1 MDGCLSCKSC
11 VSGCPVKVNVPS
23 FRAKFLEL
31 YHGRYLRPVKDYLVA
46 TLEHLLPTMARMHS
60 LYNALVCSAMGR
72 GIMRRLGLVDS
83 PALAGIDLLRAIRA
97 RGLALATP
105 DALGAL
111 SDEERRRSVVVVQDA
126 YTSYFEGQ
134 LVLDVME
141 LVERLGFRPWLAP
154 YRPNGKALH
163 IHGFLGAFERVAR
176 SSAIE
181 LRALAATGVALVGVD
196 PAMTLTY
203 RDEYVETL
211 GRQAVPQVLLLQ
223 EWLVRNAPER
233 PQSDAI
239 PYRILPHCTEDTTVA
254 GATKDWV
261 TVFARLGLR
270 LDILNVGC
278 CGMAGTYGHGAKN
291 RAISEHIYELS
302 WKWHIDESQE
312 AGRLLATGY
321 SCRSQV
327 KRFSGVR
334 LLHPAQAL
342 LAALKTFPTVEVG
355 RIGF

>member
-1 MDGCLSCKSC
+1 
-11 VSGCPVKVNVPS
+11 
-23 FRAKFLEL
+23 
-31 YHGRYLRPVKDYLVA
+31 VKDYLVA
-46 TLEHLLPTMARMHS
+46 ALEHLVPTMARIPS
-60 LYNALVCSAMGR
+60 LYNALVGSGMGR
-72 GIMRRLGLVDS
+72 YAMRRLGLVDS
-83 PALAGIDLLRAIRA
+83 PALPGIDLVPAIRA

-105 DALGAL
+105 DALGVL

-141 LVERLGFRPWLAP
+141 LVQRLGFRPWLAP

-176 SSAIE
+176 SSAID
-181 LRALAATGVALVGVD
+181 LAALSATGVALVGVD

-203 RDEYVETL
+203 RDEYIDTL
-211 GRQAVPQVLLLQ
+211 GPQAVPKVMLVQ
-223 EWLVRNAPER
+223 EWLVRNVPQR
-233 PQSDAI
+233 PHSEAI

-270 LDILNVGC
+270 LDILTVGC
-278 CGMAGTYGHGAKN
+278 CGMAGTYGHGAEN
-291 RAISEHIYELS
+291 RDNSEHIYELS
-302 WKWHIDESQE
+302 WKRHVDESQE

-334 LLHPAQAL
+334 LLHPVQAL
-342 LAALKTFPTVEVG
+342 LAALKDSPAVE
-355 RIGF
+355 F